1 MLSDAQLKKIQS
13 LKLKKYR
20 QKYSEFLIEG
30 HKLVLEALHLKTGL
44 QHVVAT
50 RDWITNHS
58 SLFSA
63 DISLIEALPHQ
74 IKKISSL
81 STAPEVIAVIKIP
94 QLLVE
99 IEKNTGWIL
108 ALDNINDPGNLG
120 TIIRTAE
127 WFGITTILC
136 SEECADCYNGK
147 TVQASMGSVLRMQI
161 IYTPLKEKLLELQ
174 LPVYAACLNG
184 ESSTK
189 ISFPQ
194 AGILIIG
201 SESHG
206 ISEALLQISNYI
218 ITIPGTGNSESLN
231 AAVACGILL
240 AEINR

>member
-1 MLSDAQLKKIQS
+1 MLSESQLKKIQS
-13 LKLKKYR
+13 LKLKKFR

-30 HKLVLEALHLKTGL
+30 DKLVLEALQLKTNL
-44 QHVVAT
+44 QYVVAT

-74 IKKISSL
+74 IKKISAL

-94 QLLVE
+94 PSLNNVE
-99 IEKNTGWIL
+99 INTGWIL

-127 WFGITTILC
+127 WFGINTILC
-136 SEECADCYNGK
+136 SEECVDCYNGK
-147 TVQASMGSVLRMQI
+147 TVQASMGSILRMHI

-174 LPVYAACLNG
+174 LPVYAACLHG
-184 ESSTK
+184 ESLTT
-189 ISFPQ
+189 IAFPET
-194 AGILIIG
+194 GVLIIG

-206 ISEALLQISNYI
+206 ISEAILQISNYT
-218 ITIPGTGNSESLN
+218 ITIPGSGNSESLN

>member
-30 HKLVLEALHLKTGL
+30 DKLVLEALQLKTNL

-50 RDWITNHS
+50 RNWITNHS

-74 IKKISSL
+74 IKKISAL

-94 QLLVE
+94 NSLNNV
-99 IEKNTGWIL
+99 EKNSGWIL

-136 SEECADCYNGK
+136 SEECVDCYNGK
-147 TVQASMGSVLRMQI
+147 TVQASMGSVLRMHI
-161 IYTPLKEKLLELQ
+161 IYTNLKEKILELQ

-189 ISFPQ
+189 ISFPTT
-194 AGILIIG
+194 GILIIG

-206 ISEALLQISNYI
+206 ISEALLQISNYT